1 MAATK
6 AVTTTGFRSYT
17 YFLALRLRF
26 RVAARERLLFKGAFR
41 MACRAITT
49 VIMLTTEVKSLIA
62 SSMLM

>member
-6 AVTTTGFRSYT
+6 AVTTTGFRSYA

-26 RVAARERLLFKGAFR
+26 RVPARERLLVKRAFR
-41 MACRAITT
+41 TESRAMTA
-49 VIMLTTEVKSLIA
+49 VIKLTTEVASLIA